1 MANEIYQQVS
11 AFDPRTPGARF
22 RDAALGLLGVF
33 VLFSSLV
40 ALPNGDYSSFSLFN
54 RAMLFSAVLLI
65 TGGALTAV
73 AVHFAQRA
81 NNTAFSY
88 WLNAKKPT
96 VQDLAR
102 IAYSPEEHSSVK
114 ERVVAELDKSHPNW
128 RTQVAGTV
136 AMRQGE
142 TGDKIPKLDYG
153 PGDFIYMAFV
163 MVMGLASF
171 GLALLAFTTGH
182 VWMTTTAMITMIA
195 LVLVIQRRNKKDQAK
210 YAKWKVDLLAQYSVI
225 ELIYLQAL
233 PNLKSEVISRLH
245 RVLSEEMPGWSQ
257 RADVPLWSALCKC

>member
-1 MANEIYQQVS
+1 MANEIYQQVN

-22 RDAALGLLGVF
+22 KDAALGLLGVF
-33 VLFSSLV
+33 VLFSSIV
-40 ALPNGDYSSFSLFN
+40 ALPTSDYSSPSSFN
-54 RAMLFSAVLLI
+54 RAILSLFLLLAGAILI
-65 TGGALTAV
+65 TV
-73 AVHFAQRA
+73 AVRFAQRA

-102 IAYSPEEHSSVK
+102 IVYSPEEHSSVK

-142 TGDKIPKLDYG
+142 TGDNIPKLEYG
-153 PGDFIYMAFV
+153 PADFIYMAFV

-171 GLALLAFTTGH
+171 GLALLAFTTGQ
-182 VWMTTTAMITMIA
+182 VWLTTTAMITMIA

-210 YAKWKVDLLAQYSVI
+210 YAKWKVDLLSQYSVV

-233 PNLKSEVISRLH
+233 PNLKPEVTSRLH